1 MLCTLLMT
9 AGCASRLAQ
18 LAQPRGGLA
27 RRHVV
32 AIGGHQQPWTT
43 VVPSATP
50 ATRLLSERLRS
61 SLDDTVN
68 ALDGR
73 YRPDGNGLTIR
84 QGFTTLVVY
93 AGTDH
98 RRLTTIAAVDSVV
111 FRFSRGTSAPSTHV
125 AIARTGTSLRI
136 TSQHYELQ
144 YRAAGAVPDEPSAPS
159 RTSR

>member
-1 MLCTLLMT
+1 MLCTLLVT
-9 AGCASRLAQ
+9 AGCASRLPNPPSRAAAS
-18 LAQPRGGLA
+18 LAGTSWRLVGIRDRG
-27 RRHVV
+27 R
-32 AIGGHQQPWTT
+32 P
-43 VVPSATP
+43 VVPWAHP
-50 ATRLLSERLRS
+50 RLDFFRDGSIG
-61 SLDDTVN
+61 LDDTVN
-68 ALDGR
+68 GLGGH

-84 QGFTTLVVY
+84 QGSTTLVAY